1 MLLYCGSEGLRL
13 RLGPRHRTLT
23 NMSCVS
29 HAVFQV
35 TDIADAMMI
44 RQLFAGL
51 WRRGA
56 VVVATSNRPP
66 EHLYHKGLQREA
78 FLPFIAQLEERTHVH
93 SLEDSSTDY
102 RLLKVR
108 RGGRKIA
115 LGSRNTRQMHAIACL
130 ASQTRQCGDRFVGGW
145 LKHTGMPCKSAFDVC
160 STKYVCIPW
169 TLVMLA
175 CYSSLP
181 VAVRVQGRRVPLPG

>member
-1 MLLYCGSEGLRL
+1 MPFDRIRISLCCLIVVV
-13 RLGPRHRTLT
+13 P
-23 NMSCVS
+23 
-29 HAVFQV
+29 QV

-51 WRRGA
+51 WGRGA

-78 FLPFIAQLEERTHVH
+78 FLPFIAQLEEKSHVH

-108 RGGRKIA
+108 GEGRNV
-115 LGSRNTRQMHAIACL
+115 GSRQNKTTKAFALQM
-130 ASQTRQCGDRFVGGW
+130 
-145 LKHTGMPCKSAFDVC
+145 
-160 STKYVCIPW
+160 
-169 TLVMLA
+169 
-175 CYSSLP
+175 
-181 VAVRVQGRRVPLPG
+181 RRTVYRTS